1 MKAKDLI
8 KILEKYPERDV
19 KIHNG
24 YINDWMDIEFSED
37 ELVKMKTSYHLDL
50 INLRNKSDDNI
61 LTKEDYIKLTK
72 EDCNNSNYIY
82 KPIFKYKSS
91 FIDYVKTKRNY
102 TFKPIFLIQGK
113 PRGLCTTDRIGTVTY

>member
-24 YINDWMDIEFSED
+24 YVNDWLDVDISD
-37 ELVKMKTSYHLDL
+37 DDLVKMKTSYHINL
-50 INLRNKSDDNI
+50 INHHNKTDDNK
-61 LTKEDYIKLTK
+61 LTKEDYK
-72 EDCNNSNYIY
+72 NSNDIY
-82 KPIFKYKSS
+82 KPKFEYKSEYV
-91 FIDYVKTKRNY
+91 DYIKNKANY

-113 PRGLCTTDRIGTVTY
+113 NRGLSLRKPNGTIHY